1 MKHSLASKILVYD
14 FQTAEPKTTFPLKE
28 FLFHTF
34 KLYLLKFTRH
44 SLTLVQPLPV
54 KYSSYQKLT

>member
-28 FLFHTF
+28 FSKNNQELPSV
-34 KLYLLKFTRH
+34 LKAVP
-44 SLTLVQPLPV
+44 SLQVIAKCAISLSAPFA
-54 KYSSYQKLT
+54 S